1 MAYEDIYSRYK
12 NLYDAQNNALA
23 QKKNSAI
30 QGYTNQ
36 QNDMTNQYADLA
48 NQLKTKAD
56 STKAQYSNL
65 YKGLDQQ
72 NVQAKD
78 TNYTDRN
85 QVDVGVNQNL
95 NRVQELMAK
104 NGWLGGGENLQA
116 QLNSNSDRMSGFGS
130 ADKTM
135 GNTLNTVLNNR
146 NQYQADEQTA
156 TNDINNQS
164 ISNER
169 EKATK
174 LQAIMDAINSAN
186 VNYGADSQALKA
198 NLDAQAMGE
207 VYNAEQTAKAQAF
220 QASQNALSRSSSSGG
235 GSSSGAS
242 ASKADGV
249 NGAWNDYLSFGDD
262 LDAANAYLSDPDI
275 RSQIINSI
283 GAAEYNKLRSDY
295 ESRKKAANSKITS
308 YINKTVAPSQNYS
321 IGQTYGGGRS
331 LMS

>member
-36 QNDMTNQYADLA
+36 QNDMANQYADLA

-56 STKAQYSNL
+56 STKSQYSNL

-135 GNTLNTVLNNR
+135 GNT
-146 NQYQADEQTA
+146 
-156 TNDINNQS
+156 S
-164 ISNER
+164 I
-169 EKATK
+169 
-174 LQAIMDAINSAN
+174 L
-186 VNYGADSQALKA
+186 
-198 NLDAQAMGE
+198 
-207 VYNAEQTAKAQAF
+207 F
-220 QASQNALSRSSSSGG
+220 
-235 GSSSGAS
+235 
-242 ASKADGV
+242 
-249 NGAWNDYLSFGDD
+249 
-262 LDAANAYLSDPDI
+262 
-275 RSQIINSI
+275 
-283 GAAEYNKLRSDY
+283 
-295 ESRKKAANSKITS
+295 
-308 YINKTVAPSQNYS
+308 
-321 IGQTYGGGRS
+321 
-331 LMS
+331 